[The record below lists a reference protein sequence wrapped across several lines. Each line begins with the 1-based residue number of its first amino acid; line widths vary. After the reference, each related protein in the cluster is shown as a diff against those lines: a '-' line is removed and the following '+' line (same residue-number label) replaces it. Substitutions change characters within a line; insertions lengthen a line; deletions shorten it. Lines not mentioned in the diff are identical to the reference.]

1 MNRLSQLSLFALST
15 YIGAVLFLSILLT
28 NERFYMY
35 ILNTY
40 IEPQSTLE
48 IRNIH
53 WHPINPSLEITD
65 LRIGEGGKIIDANE
79 VTLSFSLLNLFTGK
93 LISSASFFEVTARN
107 QFIENGQNVDLNIFK
122 YLNFVNE
129 LNINQA
135 KTHFI
140 PRTRNYG
147 N

>member
-15 YIGAVLFLSILLT
+15 YIGAVVFLSILLT

-48 IRNIH
+48 IRKIH
-53 WHPINPSLEITD
+53 WHPINPSLEISD

-79 VTLSFSLLNLFTGK
+79 VTLSFSLLNLFTGR
-93 LISSASFFEVTARN
+93 LISSASLFEVTARN
-107 QFIENGQNVDLNIFK
+107 QFIENEQNVDLDIFK
-122 YLNFVNE
+122 YLS
-129 LNINQA
+129 LI
-135 KTHFI
+135 HI
-140 PRTRNYG
+140 
-147 N
+147 

>member
-1 MNRLSQLSLFALST
+1 MNRLSQLSLYALST
-15 YIGAVLFLSILLT
+15 YICAVVFLSILLT

-40 IEPQSTLE
+40 IEPQSSLE

-93 LISSASFFEVTARN
+93 VISSASFFIVFPRRKAKRIGSITFSIV
-107 QFIENGQNVDLNIFK
+107 FIILLN
-122 YLNFVNE
+122 L
-129 LNINQA
+129 
-135 KTHFI
+135 
-140 PRTRNYG
+140 
-147 N
+147 